1 MTGLNSNTNRVYYLL
16 QMKVKCDI
24 EEAKSWIKNRSAK
37 VTFELSEDKTI
48 SFEWFMSEDGNEATI
63 VETFVDSDGAKE
75 RVENLLAS
83 PISSEW
89 SERFEPTNWVVFG
102 NVKKDLI
109 DLLGP
114 MGAKFQGYVG
124 GFNHN

>member
-1 MTGLNSNTNRVYYLL
+1 
-16 QMKVKCDI
+16 MKLKCHI
-24 EEAKSWIKNRSAK
+24 EEAKGSIKNRSAN
-37 VTFELSEDKTI
+37 VTFESNKDKTI
-48 SFEWFMSEDGNEATI
+48 SFELFMSEDGNEAII

-83 PISSEW
+83 PISSQW

-109 DLLGP
+109 DLLTP
-114 MGAKFQGYVG
+114 MGAKFRGYVG
-124 GFNHN
+124 GFNQN

>member
-1 MTGLNSNTNRVYYLL
+1 
-16 QMKVKCDI
+16 MKLKCDA
-24 EEAKSWIKNRSAK
+24 EEAKSWIRNRSAK
-37 VTFELSEDKTI
+37 VTFELNEDKTI
-48 SFEWFMSEDGNEATI
+48 SFEWFMSEDEHEATI

-83 PISSEW
+83 SISSEW
-89 SERFEPTNWVVFG
+89 SERFELTNWVVFG

-109 DLLGP
+109 DLLTP

>member
-1 MTGLNSNTNRVYYLL
+1 
-16 QMKVKCDI
+16 MKVKCDT
-24 EEAKSWIKNRSAK
+24 EEAKSWIKNRSAQ
-37 VTFELSEDKTI
+37 VTYELNEDKTI

-89 SERFEPTNWVVFG
+89 SERSEPTNWVVFG
-102 NVKKDLI
+102 NVKRI
-109 DLLGP
+109 
-114 MGAKFQGYVG
+114 
-124 GFNHN
+124 